1 MFLLTAP
8 ADESHRSSLSAS
20 TLPTL
25 FPQRKYWLWL
35 PDFAYFT
42 FFPPSIPPNSS
53 NAVIYITNHIF
64 QGIKSQ
70 WKTCVPGD
78 VLWWNLTKMNTW
90 NAELKQG
97 REQGGKPDESDL
109 RFLGKQRILSFWGRD
124 LRKNRVLVFPCSM
137 NVWLKSHNLIY
148 IWIITSICF
157 QTLS

>member
-1 MFLLTAP
+1 MNPIEVPYQPQHYQHYPHKGNIDYSCLI
-8 ADESHRSSLSAS
+8 
-20 TLPTL
+20 LP
-25 FPQRKYWLWL
+25 F
-35 PDFAYFT
+35 FT
-42 FFPPSIPPNSS
+42 FFPASIPPNSS
-53 NAVIYITNHIF
+53 DAVIYITIHIF

-70 WKTCVPGD
+70 WNTCVPGD

-90 NAELKQG
+90 NAELKRR

-109 RFLGKQRILSFWGRD
+109 WFLGKQRILTFWGRD

-148 IWIITSICF
+148 IWIIMSICF